1 VTFTG
6 FLVQFI
12 GLPLLFLAG
21 LLLYLQFRAER
32 APSLLG
38 KWPVWAVIA
47 GHAAI
52 VVLYTAPWD
61 NYLIA
66 AEIITYN
73 PHAIQGLKLGLVPIE
88 KYIFLASQPIL
99 LGGLLTLLGRFRIL
113 APRHLFVPAGKLRA
127 AGAGMIL
134 MLWLASLLLL
144 LSGPEQSTFLGLTG
158 LWGFLPLLGQFAFG
172 GDILWHYR
180 RLLVWTLF
188 PVLAFLTIGDAII
201 FQAGLWM
208 IHPERHLGFYLSGV
222 LPVEEMV
229 YYALAC
235 SIALF
240 GVVLM
245 IAPETRRRIGL

>member
-1 VTFTG
+1 MTFIG

-12 GLPLLFLAG
+12 GLPILFLVS
-21 LLLYLQFRAER
+21 LLIFLQYRGVQ

-38 KWPVWAVIA
+38 RWPVWAIIA

-52 VVLYTAPWD
+52 AVLYTAPWD
-61 NYLIA
+61 NYLVA
-66 AEIITYN
+66 AEIIAYN
-73 PHAIQGLKLGLVPIE
+73 PLAIQGPKLGLLPME
-88 KYIFLASQPIL
+88 KYLFLASQPIL

-113 APRHLFVPAGKLRA
+113 APRHPFVAAAKLRA
-127 AGAGMIL
+127 TGAGIIL
-134 MLWLASLLLL
+134 LLWLASLLLL
-144 LSGPEQSTFLGLTG
+144 WSGPEESAFLGLTG

-188 PVLAFLTIGDAII
+188 PVLAFLTIGDAIL

-208 IHPERHLGFYLSGV
+208 LHPERHLGIYLSGV
-222 LPVEEMV
+222 LPIEEMV
-229 YYALAC
+229 YFSLAS

-240 GVVLM
+240 GVTLM
-245 IAPETRRRIGL
+245 IAPETRRRIGI